1 MISFSDLHWLL
12 MLLGK
17 SLVHFQMMAE
27 IALEE
32 TLQNKNQLS
41 FIFIAIAHVNM
52 YTTYL
57 MLVL

>member
-41 FIFIAIAHVNM
+41 FIFIVIAHVNM